1 TQELHM
7 ALMLVAGFGL
17 AAVLFAGVAH
27 ALVWLTDKTRH
38 WFRRWPYL
46 TLALT
51 ALSRRRRL
59 SVVQLVAL
67 AMGLAILLLL
77 SIIRTDLIQGWQNT
91 IPDDAPNTFLINI
104 QPGQRGDIQ
113 TLLTQHDVDSVVL
126 QPLVRARLVGI
137 NNQAVEAESFRDSQA
152 RRTVRREMNLSYVA
166 SLPESNQITQGR
178 WLDPERAEASLEER
192 FAKRLGIKVGDTL
205 RFSVAGESRDVRV
218 VGLRKVRWD
227 SIDVNF
233 FVLLSKAALEGLP
246 ANYLTSTK
254 FTDSKAGK
262 IKRDLALQFP

>member
-1 TQELHM
+1 
-7 ALMLVAGFGL
+7 
-17 AAVLFAGVAH
+17 
-27 ALVWLTDKTRH
+27 
-38 WFRRWPYL
+38 
-46 TLALT
+46 
-51 ALSRRRRL
+51 
-59 SVVQLVAL
+59 
-67 AMGLAILLLL
+67 
-77 SIIRTDLIQGWQNT
+77 
-91 IPDDAPNTFLINI
+91 
-104 QPGQRGDIQ
+104 GQRGDIQ

-152 RRTVRREMNLSYVA
+152 RRTVRREMNLYYVA

-205 RFSVAGESRDVRV
+205 RFAVAGESRDVRV

-233 FVLLSKAALEGLP
+233 FVLLSKAALEHLP

-254 FTDSKAGK
+254 FTDSQTGE
-262 IKRDLALQFP
+262 ITRDLALQFPNVTVFDVTAILHQVQTVLNQVMLALQLLFLFTLSAGLLVLLAALLATRDERVAEAALLRALGASHMQLTRSLRLELL